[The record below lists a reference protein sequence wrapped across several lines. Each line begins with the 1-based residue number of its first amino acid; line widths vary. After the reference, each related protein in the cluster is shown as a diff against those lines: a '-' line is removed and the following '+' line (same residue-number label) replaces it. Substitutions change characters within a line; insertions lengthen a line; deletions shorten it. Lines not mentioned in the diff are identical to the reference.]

1 MQINLINL
9 DRSPERLA
17 EFTRNNGFV
26 SGQLKR
32 FPGIDGKTLDL
43 APLIA
48 EGTLAPDTSW
58 TPGAIGSSLSHV
70 RLWEEAIATRKAI
83 TVCEDDVVLN
93 RHFVSAARA
102 LLHGLAPGW
111 DFVLW
116 GWNFDVYT
124 AFELVRGAGHCI
136 AHLDQNSLAQGI
148 GEYRS
153 QRFTPQAFRLI
164 RAFGQPCYT
173 ISPKGAAALRQACLP
188 LRAATV
194 ALPEV
199 GGSVVAQDVGVLAP
213 GAYPAM
219 QAYLCF
225 PPLAATPNDPT
236 RSTVL
241 PPRGGN
247 NLLHSSG

>member
-1 MQINLINL
+1 MLINLINL
-9 DRSPERLA
+9 DRSPDRLA
-17 EFTRNNGFV
+17 EFTRNNSFV
-26 SGQLKR
+26 AQLRR

-43 APLIA
+43 PALIA
-48 EGTLAPDTSW
+48 EGMLAPDTPWSL
-58 TPGAIGSSLSHV
+58 GAIGSSLSHV
-70 RLWEEAIATRKAI
+70 RLWEAAMATRKPV

-93 RHFVSAARA
+93 RHFVTAART
-102 LLHGLAPGW
+102 LLHGLPPGW

-124 AFELVRGAGHCI
+124 AFEPVRGAGLCI

-148 GEYRS
+148 GEYQS

-173 ISPKGAAALRQACLP
+173 ISPKGAALLRQACIP
-188 LRAATV
+188 LRAAAV

-213 GAYPAM
+213 GVYPSM

-225 PPLAATPNDPT
+225 PPLAATPNDPA

-241 PPRGGN
+241 AGRPPGATSQR
-247 NLLHSSG
+247 